1 VSDVAQAA
9 IKRATVIAQRAMDR
23 LDADTLKE
31 LQQLYQQAAADLRT
45 RIAAAGGG
53 DGNIA
58 LVQLQDVLAQVTER
72 LRSLASARDALLDN
86 GLEDAARFG
95 TAPLTA
101 AGAGVQSEA
110 MLSSA
115 AAMRISDE
123 ALRFVRTFIAED
135 GLQLSDRI
143 WRLDRHARDV
153 VINAIE
159 MAVIEGHGAVQ
170 AARELLMRGQSVPVE
185 LADKMNA
192 ADGTRIG
199 KTVASVLTGTGSP
212 MDNAMRLM
220 RTEINRAHG
229 EAYIAGALDHPDAAG
244 VRFLLSPAHPE
255 PDICDLHATANLYGL
270 GPGIYPSRE
279 KCPWPAHPNTLS
291 YVEVVFKDEISDAD
305 RAGKETP
312 LEALARLSPEQR
324 KGVLGANK
332 AKVFDSGNLKQGMIN
347 APWRQV
353 SSRIEKL
360 PPKQDKIERV
370 EQTPDRSPWHNFP
383 DVLIQAEERTVKQN
397 EFYTAA
403 KAGDIGAAERLVLD
417 TYNPESLGQ
426 IANIIGNANPIVV
439 AVSAIE
445 ESGENV
451 IPTALAGVIARKLNL
466 TLDDDIVQINRV
478 GHTGSKGDYR
488 LATPALFDGLVD
500 HGASYL
506 LVDDFIGQGG
516 TLANLRGFIEKNGG
530 RVLLATTLTGK
541 PYSARLALSS
551 ETLERLRNKHGS
563 DLEDWWKNRFG
574 YGFELLTESE
584 ARYLERI
591 QNADEIR
598 DRVLAATQTG

>member
-1 VSDVAQAA
+1 MADRQVQAA
-9 IKRATVIAQRAMDR
+9 IKRATVTAQRSMDR
-23 LDADTLKE
+23 LDADALRE

-58 LVQLQDVLAQVTER
+58 LAQLQDVLTQVNER
-72 LRSLASARDALLDN
+72 LRSLASARHALLDN
-86 GLEDAARFG
+86 GLENAARFG

-170 AARELLMRGQSVPVE
+170 AARELLMRGQSVPME
-185 LADKMNA
+185 LADKMKA
-192 ADGTRIG
+192 AEGARIG

-229 EAYIAGALDHPDAAG
+229 EAYIAGALDHPDTAG

-270 GPGIYPSRE
+270 GPGVYPSRE

-291 YVEVVFKDEISDAD
+291 YVEIVFKDEITEAD
-305 RAGKETP
+305 RAGKETM
-312 LEALARLSPEQR
+312 EQALARLTPEQR

-332 AKVFDSGNLKQGMIN
+332 AKAFEAGIRGRAKQGAVI
-347 APWRQV
+347 AAAY
-353 SSRIEKL
+353 E
-360 PPKQDKIERV
+360 
-370 EQTPDRSPWHNFP
+370 T
-383 DVLIQAEERTVKQN
+383 
-397 EFYTAA
+397 A
-403 KAGDIGAAERLVLD
+403 KAGGRHNGWDKSYRQQGERQLLKGIRKIEKQISAHE
-417 TYNPESLGQ
+417 NW
-426 IANIIGNANPIVV
+426 IANP
-439 AVSAIE
+439 
-445 ESGENV
+445 
-451 IPTALAGVIARKLNL
+451 L
-466 TLDDDIVQINRV
+466 
-478 GHTGSKGDYR
+478 SKAQNYNDMDPR
-488 LATPALFDGLVD
+488 ERDGLIEGWRED
-500 HGASYL
+500 IRRQREHI
-506 LVDDFIGQGG
+506 DI
-516 TLANLRGFIEKNGG
+516 LRGILEERKN
-530 RVLLATTLTGK
+530 
-541 PYSARLALSS
+541 
-551 ETLERLRNKHGS
+551 E
-563 DLEDWWKNRFG
+563 
-574 YGFELLTESE
+574 
-584 ARYLERI
+584 
-591 QNADEIR
+591 
-598 DRVLAATQTG
+598 